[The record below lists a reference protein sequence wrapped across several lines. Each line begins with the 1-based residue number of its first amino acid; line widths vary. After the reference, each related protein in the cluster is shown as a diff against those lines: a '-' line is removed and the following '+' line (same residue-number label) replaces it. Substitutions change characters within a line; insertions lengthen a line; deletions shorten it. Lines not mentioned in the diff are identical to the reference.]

1 MFTMKK
7 SLAKI
12 YNEIVEMGYYG
23 KMEIYAEMT
32 PFELYRFYIK
42 AKKAHKLINELD
54 SMVEV
59 ASERYEING
68 SEVKA

>member
-7 SLAKI
+7 SLTEI
-12 YNEIVEMGYYG
+12 YDEIVEMGYYE
-23 KMEIYAEMT
+23 KMETFAEMT
-32 PFELYRFYIK
+32 PVELYKFYIK

-54 SMVEV
+54 SMVEI
-59 ASERYEING
+59 ARERDKVNT